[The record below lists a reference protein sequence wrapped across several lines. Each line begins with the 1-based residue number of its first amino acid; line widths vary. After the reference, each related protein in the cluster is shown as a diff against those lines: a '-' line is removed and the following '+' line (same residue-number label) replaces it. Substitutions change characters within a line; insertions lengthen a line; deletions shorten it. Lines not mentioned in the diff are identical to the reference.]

1 MENDL
6 KKYDMTE
13 HCQNCG
19 NNFLNKKVLQG
30 HNRAFVTEHR
40 RKVLNK
46 EETVECI
53 QGYMLE
59 ILSVGHIRYQT
70 AADFRSHVLGT
81 HKPFAEEIAALKSL
95 QKGEEISLK
104 LRCKFCEKRLM
115 NGHVLKSHFEKVH
128 RQEENKKIWEC
139 EFCKKK
145 FKPDRKRRSLFA
157 AHMRDEHDWPEYN

>member
-1 MENDL
+1 MTKNEKCDRCSETFFYHRALRRHSLSVHKIKIPKRVKIVKCKLCYRALRGSGNLKAHLKTIHTTEIKAMENDL

-59 ILSVGHIRYQT
+59 ILSVGCAILDIKLLQT
-70 AADFRSHVLGT
+70 SDHMFSARTNPL
-81 HKPFAEEIAALKSL
+81 LKKL
-95 QKGEEISLK
+95 Q
-104 LRCKFCEKRLM
+104 
-115 NGHVLKSHFEKVH
+115 
-128 RQEENKKIWEC
+128 
-139 EFCKKK
+139 
-145 FKPDRKRRSLFA
+145 P
-157 AHMRDEHDWPEYN
+157 

>member
-1 MENDL
+1 MYSGIYVGN
-6 KKYDMTE
+6 TE
-13 HCQNCG
+13 CRLC
-19 NNFLNKKVLQG
+19 
-30 HNRAFVTEHR
+30 
-40 RKVLNK
+40 
-46 EETVECI
+46 
-53 QGYMLE
+53 
-59 ILSVGHIRYQT
+59 HIRYQT

-115 NGHVLKSHFEKVH
+115 NGHVLKSHYDKVH

-145 FKPDRKRRSLFA
+145 FKPDKKRRSLFA
-157 AHMRDEHDWPEYN
+157 AHMRDEHDWPEYNCLEAKVANSSSKSGGGGNQAKQNFQLMMAKMLGMKS